1 MKPIDR
7 AEFYI
12 RAKSWSDV
20 KRNDKELLK
29 LFQRIWKDQG
39 NDWSIRILH
48 CCNVCDSMYVEET
61 KIKLIKIIWKN
72 NNNIVN
78 DDVLI
83 STVA

>member
-7 AEFYI
+7 TEFYI

-39 NDWSIRILH
+39 ND
-48 CCNVCDSMYVEET
+48 
-61 KIKLIKIIWKN
+61 
-72 NNNIVN
+72 
-78 DDVLI
+78 
-83 STVA
+83 